1 MLSRLLALAIVGLLL
16 PTASASHPQPEPLV
30 AGRAV
35 ASDLV
40 WITVSVGDDRVGEL
54 LPVCEDAEPVQ
65 EGSRV
70 VGVLQNDCIQP
81 LQTQSGLP
89 ICEPVQGTI
98 LPEEGPPVTVE
109 PNEACIGYILDR
121 ITGLVP
127 DEDGPLHIRL
137 DIRPQG
143 P

>member
-1 MLSRLLALAIVGLLL
+1 MLSRLLALAIAGLLL
-16 PTASASHPQPEPLV
+16 PTASASQPQPEPLA

-40 WITVSVGDDRVGEL
+40 WITVSVGDDRTGEL
-54 LPVCEDAEPVQ
+54 LPICEDAEPLQ
-65 EGSRV
+65 EGARV

-109 PNEACIGYILDR
+109 PNQGCIDSIRDR
-121 ITGLVP
+121 IQGLVP
-127 DEDGPLHIRL
+127 DEDGPLHIHL
-137 DIRPQG
+137 DIRPQV